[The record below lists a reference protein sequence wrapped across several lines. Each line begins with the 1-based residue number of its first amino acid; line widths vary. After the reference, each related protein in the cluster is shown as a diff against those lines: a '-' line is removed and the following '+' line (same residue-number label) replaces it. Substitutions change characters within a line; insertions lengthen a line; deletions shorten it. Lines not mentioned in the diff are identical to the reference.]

1 MTTTF
6 ETDNSQKDHR
16 NIHVLTRVLFLWA
29 VRRQPTTVENV
40 HTSYINYR
48 ILLDI
53 LGENPD
59 HYSTIPR

>member
-1 MTTTF
+1 MTTAF
-6 ETDNSQKDHR
+6 ETDNSQIDQR
-16 NIHVLTRVLFLWA
+16 NIHVLTRVLFLRA
-29 VRRQPTTVENV
+29 VTGQPTTVENV